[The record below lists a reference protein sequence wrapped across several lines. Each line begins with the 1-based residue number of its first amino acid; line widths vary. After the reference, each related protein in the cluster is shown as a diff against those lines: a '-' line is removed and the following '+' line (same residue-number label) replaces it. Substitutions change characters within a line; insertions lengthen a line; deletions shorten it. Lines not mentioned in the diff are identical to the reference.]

1 VTFLTWV
8 ATSDR
13 VPSARSRLFGRED
26 EIADARHLLDGG
38 ARLVTI
44 TGAGGIGKTRI
55 AVEVCRK
62 ISGKVSYLELSGTD
76 EAGLPGALV
85 RALVPEPGTGRD
97 PVHSIATALIGE
109 PQVVVLDTFE
119 RLLASV
125 NLLDEL
131 LEACP
136 DLQLLVTS
144 RSRLRLKGENV
155 VPIGGLP
162 AGPDGP
168 AVAMFY
174 EHARAVGGLRAAGA
188 DDERAAVVA
197 LCELLDGS
205 PMAIELAAARTTMFT
220 PAALVAALLSGEQ
233 SRLRMLAGGNA
244 SGRHRDMRSAIAWS
258 YLLLDEPAQRL
269 LRQLAVFP
277 GSFDLDAAALT
288 CGEPAFED
296 AGANPANALDALAD
310 LVDWHLVEP
319 VDGPADAPRFGLLD
333 VLREFAAEQL
343 RSRGEIRAAQESLL
357 RWALDFA
364 ERAIEGTDSPA
375 ERRWLERI
383 DRELPNLRAALNL
396 LRERADAPRGA
407 RLAEAIGPFWA
418 HRGPMSEGR
427 AWFSAFLDLDL
438 RDPKLSARGRAA
450 ATAWSVRLAI
460 DEGKLD
466 LEQLA
471 AARSVLAEDPD
482 AAIDWLR
489 ATEHLAYGL
498 TMRGELDA
506 ADELTAAGIERATLA
521 DMPFWRCVFLQ
532 RRALSAQRHS
542 RPELAVRYAQETVLA
557 ARAIGYDRIIAR
569 AEQVIAHEH
578 ANELGPEGTRL
589 ALLANLRA
597 HEAAGDLRGVV
608 STMASLGAATVDTDV
623 TAAARWLAD
632 GIDAGVRVGYWHG
645 EAYCVVVTI
654 VLLIKTGRLLDA
666 VRLDDALQ
674 PYLPTLR
681 ASLPPAHYTG
691 YRAVVDSARSR
702 LDPAARDQAAGE
714 LTGGWPVVRD
724 HAAAIVRRL
733 ASASEPAE
741 PRVRRRGP
749 SSNPEL
755 TDRELEVLAAIARGL
770 TNPQIAAVLYLSPK
784 TVMHHSTNV
793 YRKLGVRG
801 RAEAVAL
808 AYRTGLLAEADG
820 LTAGLKLAV
829 GRLPDGENAVR
840 GEAGHVRAAGDDR
853 RRALVNPHRGRD
865 QRDRRRYQGR
875 AGEQGEVKQRCVRLP
890 VTAGR
895 PRHHHVPRAQSWP
908 PRAWPPC
915 AWPPGGGGVRVGWLA
930 VLTGHVLTG
939 HVLAGAEQRAERGG
953 PGGLAER
960 EHLPDPGTIGGLGRE
975 IGQRG

>member
-1 VTFLTWV
+1 M
-8 ATSDR
+8 
-13 VPSARSRLFGRED
+13 PSARSRLFGRED
-26 EIADARHLLDGG
+26 EIADARHLLEDG

-55 AVEVCRK
+55 AMEVCHK
-62 ISGKVSYLELSGTD
+62 ISGKVSFLELSGTD

-85 RALVPEPGTGRD
+85 RALVPEPDAGRD
-97 PVHSIATALIGE
+97 PVRSIAAALIGE
-109 PQVVVLDTFE
+109 PRVVVLDTFE

-155 VPIGGLP
+155 VPVGALP

-174 EHARAVGGLRAAGA
+174 EHARAVGGLRAAGP

-205 PMAIELAAARTTMFT
+205 PIAIELAAARTTMFT
-220 PAALVAALLSGEQ
+220 PAALVAALQSGEQ
-233 SRLRMLAGGNA
+233 SRLRMLTGGSA
-244 SGRHRDMRSAIAWS
+244 SGRHRDMRSAIGWS
-258 YLLLDEPAQRL
+258 YLLLGEPAQRL
-269 LRQLAVFP
+269 LRRLAVFP
-277 GSFDLDAAALT
+277 GSFDLDAAAST
-288 CGEPAFED
+288 GGGPAAGD
-296 AGANPANALDALAD
+296 AGSDVPNVLDDLAD

-319 VDGPADAPRFGLLD
+319 VDGPADAPRFRLLD

-343 RSRGEIRAAQESLL
+343 RSRGEMRAAQDRLL
-357 RWALDFA
+357 QWALDFA
-364 ERAIEGTDSPA
+364 DRAIDGTDSPA
-375 ERRWLERI
+375 ERRWLERT

-396 LRERADAPRGA
+396 LRERADARRGA
-407 RLAEAIGPFWA
+407 RLAEAVGPFWA

-427 AWFSAFLDLDL
+427 GWFSAFLELD
-438 RDPKLSARGRAA
+438 RRDPKDPKLSARGRAA

-460 DEGKLD
+460 DEGELD

-482 AAIDWLR
+482 AVIDWLR
-489 ATEHLAYGL
+489 ATEHFAYGL
-498 TMRGELDA
+498 TMRGELEA

-521 DMPFWRCVFLQ
+521 DLLYWRCVFLQ

-542 RPELAVRYAQETVLA
+542 RPELAVRYAQETILA

-569 AEQVIAHEH
+569 AEQIIAHEQ
-578 ANELGPEGTRL
+578 AAELGPEGTRL

-608 STMASLGAATVDTDV
+608 STMASLGAATLDTDV
-623 TAAARWLAD
+623 AGAARWLAD

-645 EAYCVVVTI
+645 EAYCVVATI
-654 VLLIKTGRLLDA
+654 VLLIKTRRLLDA
-666 VRLDDALQ
+666 ARLDGAMQ

-681 ASLPPAHYTG
+681 ASLPPAHYAG
-691 YRAVVDSARSR
+691 YRAAVESARSR
-702 LDPAARDQAAGE
+702 LDPAVFDQAASE

-724 HAAAIVRRL
+724 HAASIVRGL
-733 ASASEPAE
+733 ATASEPGE
-741 PRVRRRGP
+741 PRIRRRGP
-749 SSNPEL
+749 RSNPEL
-755 TDRELEVLAAIARGL
+755 TDRELEVLAAIASGQ
-770 TNPQIAAVLYLSPK
+770 TNPQIAAALYLSPK

-808 AYRTGLLAEADG
+808 AYRTGLL
-820 LTAGLKLAV
+820 
-829 GRLPDGENAVR
+829 NQ
-840 GEAGHVRAAGDDR
+840 AGDS
-853 RRALVNPHRGRD
+853 
-865 QRDRRRYQGR
+865 
-875 AGEQGEVKQRCVRLP
+875 
-890 VTAGR
+890 
-895 PRHHHVPRAQSWP
+895 SW
-908 PRAWPPC
+908 A
-915 AWPPGGGGVRVGWLA
+915 
-930 VLTGHVLTG
+930 
-939 HVLAGAEQRAERGG
+939 
-953 PGGLAER
+953 
-960 EHLPDPGTIGGLGRE
+960 
-975 IGQRG
+975 